1 MRPPSATVRRRQQM
15 QGGLLSTGLI
25 DGLNS
30 QEDLKPTSALTTFE
44 LSYGSQWK
52 PAREGEAAWTALDR
66 GH

>member
-1 MRPPSATVRRRQQM
+1 M